1 MEEVRK
7 VTGLSEDLE
16 AHIDTEICRLFAEK

>member
-16 AHIDTEICRLFAEK
+16 AHIDTEVCSLFSEK